1 MPPGTLPDGASRL
14 VLTSDHHD
22 LAALAEWLEHFADKN
37 VLPAQARFRL
47 DLVLTEA
54 VTNVMDHGHLPEVKG
69 RIELACLVQD
79 QLIQVEIT
87 DDGPPFD
94 PTARAPVVLPD
105 CLAMATPGGLG
116 IHLIRQYTSTLAYHR
131 ENACNVLRMTLPVEP
146 ASPGHTRDQPQ

>member
-22 LAALAEWLEHFADKN
+22 LAALAEWLEHFAHKN
-37 VLPAQARFRL
+37 VLPAHARFRL

-79 QLIQVEIT
+79 QLIQVEIN